1 MLMPPSSYVAA
12 LLTASRASL
21 FCAAFALPL
30 STAATNLFAMLA
42 LLCWAASGEW
52 RPALRAALAEPPAWL
67 GIALFAALAL
77 GITWSRAPA
86 SEAFDM
92 LLKYR
97 ELLLFAAVMF
107 LSARAQWRDRVLAA
121 ALAGSVV
128 LLALS
133 YAVRLGL
140 IEFADERGFSSPTN
154 AVLWKNPITHG
165 FMMSLLA
172 YAAAVLAVRHEGWR
186 RWLLAAVAVLAM
198 LNVWFGVQ
206 GRTGYVVMAL
216 LALWFAYRHASWKGL
231 AAALVALALLI
242 GAAWQWAPAFQTRVS
257 LVVEEADEYQSGP
270 APRETSTAYR
280 LHFWKRS
287 AQWLAQHPLLGAGTG
302 GWSEAFYE
310 ATVNDPPFM
319 HDRGHTHP
327 HNEYVHLAV
336 QLGPLGLALF
346 LALIWTAF
354 RRAADLPGA
363 YAHLAQGFVIAFAMA
378 SLFNDVLRDS
388 TEGHMWAL
396 IGGALFGA
404 SRVVQRAVSESRPEA
419 A

>member
-1 MLMPPSSYVAA
+1 MLTPTPSYAA
-12 LLTASRASL
+12 TLLTAGRASL
-21 FCAAFALPL
+21 VCAAFALPL
-30 STAATNLFAMLA
+30 STAGTNLFAILA

-52 RPALRAALAEPPAWL
+52 WPALRAVLSEPPAWL
-67 GIALFAALAL
+67 GLALFAALAL
-77 GITWSRAPA
+77 GTAWSRAPLRD
-86 SEAFDM
+86 AFDA

-97 ELLLFAAVMF
+97 ELVLFAAVMLLCMHPRWRVRV
-107 LSARAQWRDRVLAA
+107 LSA
-121 ALAGSVV
+121 ALGGAIM
-128 LLALS
+128 LLTLS
-133 YAVRLGL
+133 YGIQLGL
-140 IEFADERGFSSPTN
+140 IEYTDERGFSSATN

-172 YAAAVLAVRHEGWR
+172 YAAAVLAVRREGWR
-186 RWLLAAVAVLAM
+186 RWLLVGVAVLAM

-206 GRTGYVVMAL
+206 GRTGYVVMTL

-257 LVVEEADEYQSGP
+257 LVVEEADEYRSGP

-310 ATVNDPPFM
+310 STVNDPPFM
-319 HDRGHTHP
+319 HDRGHSHP

-336 QLGPLGLALF
+336 QLGPLGLALY
-346 LALIWTAF
+346 LALLWTAF
-354 RRAADLPGA
+354 HRAADLPGA
-363 YAHLAQGFVIAFAMA
+363 YSPLAQGFVIAFAVA
-378 SLFNDVLRDS
+378 SLFNDVLRDT

-396 IGGALFGA
+396 VGGALFGA
-404 SRVVQRAVSESRPEA
+404 SRALNRA
-419 A
+419 